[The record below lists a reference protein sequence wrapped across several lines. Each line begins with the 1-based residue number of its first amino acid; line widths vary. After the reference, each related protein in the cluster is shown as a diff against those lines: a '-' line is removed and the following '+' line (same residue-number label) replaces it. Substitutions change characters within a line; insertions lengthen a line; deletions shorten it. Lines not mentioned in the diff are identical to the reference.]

1 MKAMKKSVSVAI
13 GALLVNA
20 AGVTASA
27 NPFGFTELPG
37 GYQQE
42 QQQQKQEMRCGG
54 NKDAKKA
61 KEGKCGEGKCGE
73 GKCGGDEAKEHAEK
87 HKEGKCGEGKCG
99 GDKAMEKMDD
109 KAKERMSEKA
119 KEGKC
124 GEGKCGA

>member
-1 MKAMKKSVSVAI
+1 MKAMKKSVSVAV
-13 GALLVNA
+13 GALLVSA

-42 QQQQKQEMRCGG
+42 QQQQQKQEMRCGG
-54 NKDAKKA
+54 NKDTKKA

-73 GKCGGDEAKEHAEK
+73 GKCGGD
-87 HKEGKCGEGKCG
+87 
-99 GDKAMEKMDD
+99 KAMEKMDE

-124 GEGKCGA
+124 GEGKCGEGKCGA